1 MGEPLVLEKFSRHI
15 PSLMMKYLLIALAIT
30 AISAEILDEVA
41 PHDDTTSLIDE
52 FLENDMQLPCT
63 PKACKPVCKL
73 VTKYVQYGAYKL
85 PYEENVCEPDKK
97 CLADAAACIAKL
109 QAAMKAA
116 EAAEKDMIAKAK
128 LANAAKATHAQ
139 KAAAAAAKKKEEAAA
154 ASAMAAAKAQFEAAE
169 KAAAMANAA
178 KVASAKTAASK
189 AAAMAKALQ
198 KFEATKKLHL
208 AAQAAY
214 AGAKSA
220 AAKALADYNA
230 AVKAHCDAE
239 ALHAKAVTAIGHGH
253 MAKSTCAK
261 PKPKPK
267 PVVKT
272 KYTHWRG
279 GNGGGARSGRC
290 PGNSYINYWTIRSGT
305 LVDNIRGRCSNGSWL
320 TSCGGGGGGSWTGK
334 ADTRRIYVRSGSLID
349 KFNNRGG
356 NGGGGGWLDC
366 GSGYKITGYD
376 VRCGSLVDKVRFQC
390 KNVR

>member
-1 MGEPLVLEKFSRHI
+1 
-15 PSLMMKYLLIALAIT
+15 MMRFIIALLAV
-30 AISAEILDEVA
+30 SAVLAQDDGSSLVDAFLDTEMDA
-41 PHDDTTSLIDE
+41 
-52 FLENDMQLPCT
+52 MLPCI
-63 PKACKPVCKL
+63 PKTCKPVCKL

-85 PYEENVCEPDKK
+85 PYQENVCAPDKK

-128 LANAAKATHAQ
+128 LANSAKATSAQ

-208 AAQAAY
+208 TAQAAY

-239 ALHAKAVTAIGHGH
+239 ALHAKAVTNIGHGH

-261 PKPKPK
+261 PKPAPKPKPKPPAPKPKPKPKPK

-272 KYTHWRG
+272 KYTNWRG

-390 KNVR
+390 KNV

>member
-1 MGEPLVLEKFSRHI
+1 MGAEPLVLEKFSRHI

-63 PKACKPVCKL
+63 PKTCKPVCKL

-85 PYEENVCEPDKK
+85 PYQENVCVPDEK

-109 QAAMKAA
+109 TAAMKAA

-128 LANAAKATHAQ
+128 LANAAKATKAQ
-139 KAAAAAAKKKEEAAA
+139 KDAAAAAKKKEEAAA
-154 ASAMAAAKAQFEAAE
+154 SDALAA
-169 KAAAMANAA
+169 ANAA
-178 KVASAKTAASK
+178 SVSAASSSK
-189 AAAMAKALQ
+189 NKNADMAKALQ

-239 ALHAKAVTAIGHGH
+239 ALHAKAVTAIGQGH
-253 MAKSTCAK
+253 MAKSTCAKPKPAPKPK

-272 KYTHWRG
+272 KYTNWRG

>member
-1 MGEPLVLEKFSRHI
+1 
-15 PSLMMKYLLIALAIT
+15 MMRFVIALLAV
-30 AISAEILDEVA
+30 SAVLAQDDGSSLVDAFLDTEMDA
-41 PHDDTTSLIDE
+41 
-52 FLENDMQLPCT
+52 MLPCI
-63 PKACKPVCKL
+63 PKTCKPVCKL

-85 PYEENVCEPDKK
+85 PYQENVCAPDKK

-128 LANAAKATHAQ
+128 LANSAKATSAQ

-169 KAAAMANAA
+169 KAAAAANAA

-220 AAKALADYNA
+220 AAKAHADYVA

-239 ALHAKAVTAIGHGH
+239 AKHADAVKYIGHPQH
-253 MAKSTCAK
+253 EVTTCRDGQGKAPSAAGAC
-261 PKPKPK
+261 PK
-267 PVVKT
+267 VKT
-272 KYTHWRG
+272 IAHGSCKKEHVDLDSCIGNAGKQTSKRKRSDDHKYVHPFVPAGKKT
-279 GNGGGARSGRC
+279 C
-290 PGNSYINYWTIRSGT
+290 VCSY
-305 LVDNIRGRCSNGSWL
+305 
-320 TSCGGGGGGSWTGK
+320 
-334 ADTRRIYVRSGSLID
+334 A
-349 KFNNRGG
+349 
-356 NGGGGGWLDC
+356 
-366 GSGYKITGYD
+366 
-376 VRCGSLVDKVRFQC
+376 RCGSSSFRNFSQAATVEGGKCICSRWTKGNHNYVWKIVVDGKTYKSSEANALARGTKVC
-390 KNVR
+390 CNK